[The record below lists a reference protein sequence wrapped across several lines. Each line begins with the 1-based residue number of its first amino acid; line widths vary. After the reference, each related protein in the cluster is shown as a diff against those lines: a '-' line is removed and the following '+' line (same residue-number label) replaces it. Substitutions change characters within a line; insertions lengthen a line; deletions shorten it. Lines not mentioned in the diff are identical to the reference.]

1 MSVEP
6 AMDENQPILLGA
18 GEDMLIKFEGIVQQ
32 GWQKGKLCKTEIE
45 LSFLE
50 AKFSSYK

>member
-32 GWQKGKLCKTEIE
+32 GWQKGKLYKTEIE

-50 AKFSSYK
+50 VKFSLYK